1 MSRIRKNPLRLQLI
15 LFVVAFLTLF
25 CLSAPVL
32 AQQQLPIIRAT
43 NEKATIVDGDHVT
56 VDWKLEPKYK
66 PDIYY
71 VNIPLKKSRVTLKTD
86 LDKISFN
93 TEYGKS
99 YDFIVLLNGKDS
111 CFVRIVAKEQPSPVS
126 LKLHKPFPQT
136 IPFTLIGSRIY
147 LQGYL
152 NGQKEVT
159 IQFDLGAGSSC
170 VNKLSS
176 KKLQLSFNRNATL
189 NNSQGTNEARVS
201 SGNELV
207 IGDLTWSG
215 LPLIEV
221 GNMQPHEDLIIGNG
235 LFRDKIVEIDYDK
248 KVLIVHNQLPTY
260 VKDYKKQPV
269 FYEQD
274 RPKFKADFVHD
285 GKKYSFWFLFD
296 TGRDGTMLIGED
308 FTGIDSNW
316 SKLKELQII
325 NGRKIVRLDA
335 LIAGKKFKDI
345 VTNAANPLKPTGR
358 PTLFGNVLLSHFN
371 AILDNRLGYIYLKS
385 NSRSNE
391 PYADYQTYLKD
402 VERSKQRQ

>member
-1 MSRIRKNPLRLQLI
+1 
-15 LFVVAFLTLF
+15 
-25 CLSAPVL
+25 
-32 AQQQLPIIRAT
+32 
-43 NEKATIVDGDHVT
+43 
-56 VDWKLEPKYK
+56 
-66 PDIYY
+66 
-71 VNIPLKKSRVTLKTD
+71 
-86 LDKISFN
+86 
-93 TEYGKS
+93 
-99 YDFIVLLNGKDS
+99 
-111 CFVRIVAKEQPSPVS
+111 
-126 LKLHKPFPQT
+126 
-136 IPFTLIGSRIY
+136 
-147 LQGYL
+147 
-152 NGQKEVT
+152 
-159 IQFDLGAGSSC
+159 
-170 VNKLSS
+170 LSS

-215 LPLIEV
+215 VPLVEV

-371 AILDNRLGYIYLKS
+371 VILDNRLGYIYLKS